1 MQTYKLENP
10 YNLRISKVFLGRL
23 RSSSLLNMMTMHVH
37 LYPVRLHFWLLAGA
51 ITMAVLLFIQINLY
65 GNQNPMTGQ
74 HLSIA
79 AQFNDLS

>member
-10 YNLRISKVFLGRL
+10 YNLRSSKVLLGRL
-23 RSSSLLNMMTMHVH
+23 QSNSLLSIMAMHVH
-37 LYPVRLHFWLLAGA
+37 LCLVRLHFWLLAGA